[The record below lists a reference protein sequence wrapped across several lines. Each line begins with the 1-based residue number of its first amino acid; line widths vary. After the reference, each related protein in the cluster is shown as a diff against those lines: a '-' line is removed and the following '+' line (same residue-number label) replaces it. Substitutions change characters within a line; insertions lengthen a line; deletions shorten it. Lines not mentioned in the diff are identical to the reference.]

1 MGWLGDAW
9 DAVTGAAGD
18 AWVWLTGD
26 GEWGWLRA
34 IFIII
39 SLGAALAGLVFI
51 IIGAT
56 LLFEIAIVVLGIA
69 ALFLFIYSIAT
80 RKK

>member
-9 DAVTGAAGD
+9 DAVKGAASSTWD
-18 AWVWLTGD
+18 WLTGD
-26 GEWGWLRA
+26 GAWGWIRA
-34 IFIII
+34 LLIIATI
-39 SLGAALAGLVFI
+39 AAALAGLAFI
-51 IIGAT
+51 IFGAT

-69 ALFLFIYSIAT
+69 ALFLFIYSIVT